1 MTTRTRKR
9 ECGFSL
15 IELMAAMA
23 IFSMSVLACLELYS
37 VSLQSA
43 GDSVA
48 YTQAVF
54 LAQGVMEETMAESY
68 LLAGSNS
75 GEFGPNYP
83 EHAWEMVIEETDE
96 TGLMALELTVRWT
109 VRGREKTYILAT
121 RYADRDI
128 SEALP

>member
-1 MTTRTRKR
+1 MIDWARNRRK
-9 ECGFSL
+9 GFSL
-15 IELMAAMA
+15 IELVAAMA

-37 VSLQSA
+37 ISLQSA

-68 LLAGSNS
+68 LTAGSDS

-96 TGLMALELTVRWT
+96 TGLMDLELTVRWT
-109 VRGREKTYILAT
+109 VRGRAKSYILVT
-121 RYADRDI
+121 RHADRDV